1 MQTCKLWVE
10 PNFLFQ
16 LCPSFSFM
24 MVWYTCQKTVT
35 AVTNTNQREIN
46 ERRTGSTDFKLFKF
60 RQEWNVSLIFTFV
73 TTRCEAKGWGV
84 FPSRMWCLWRADM
97 WGRQPSQPS
106 QPSWTPAE
114 LLGTCFLQ
122 RQVSLFTAQQTTI
135 PRLPETCH
143 GRIHTPNHNSCVLDY
158 SCPAQCPV
166 GASRPRPQTQMGV
179 QARDGFHM
187 SLCTCKCVISL
198 LFFFLSLIF
207 LSFFLFFSWKCPTG
221 TERRWYKG
229 SSVIPINTFQHRAGI
244 QSQLEVYLSLNGY
257 WKVEYY

>member
-35 AVTNTNQREIN
+35 AATNTNQREMN

-73 TTRCEAKGWGV
+73 TTWCEAKGWGV
-84 FPSRMWCLWRADM
+84 FPSRMWCMWRADM
-97 WGRQPSQPS
+97 WGSQPS

-122 RQVSLFTAQQTTI
+122 RQVSLFTAQQSPFLASPRLVMEGFILPITI
-135 PRLPETCH
+135 PVSWIIP
-143 GRIHTPNHNSCVLDY
+143 VLR
-158 SCPAQCPV
+158 SVRWVPAGHDCRHRWV
-166 GASRPRPQTQMGV
+166 SRPVMASICHCALASV
-179 QARDGFHM
+179 WFLYCF
-187 SLCTCKCVISL
+187 SFCLSSFSL
-198 LFFFLSLIF
+198 LFFVFLLKMPH
-207 LSFFLFFSWKCPTG
+207 WDW
-221 TERRWYKG
+221 EA
-229 SSVIPINTFQHRAGI
+229 V
-244 QSQLEVYLSLNGY
+244 V
-257 WKVEYY
+257 